1 MPVALG
7 RSDTA
12 RRSSRSASR
21 GWRGAAAMVAAVALG
36 GLGARPALG
45 ATIDVPADHAT
56 ITAAVA
62 AAASGDVIRV
72 APGTYF
78 ESAISFAG
86 KDLVLESVSGPAVT
100 VIDANHAD
108 RVFHITGALTRAA
121 VIDGF
126 TIRNGQTAGN
136 GGGLRIHL
144 GSPTIRNNVIENNF
158 TSEGGGGIHV
168 VNGANPA
175 IENNT
180 IQNNTATG
188 RGGGLEIVG
197 ATAVISGNTF
207 LSNTAVTSTTFSSG
221 GAIRIV
227 GATSEVVISNNRLE
241 NNVSAFSGGGLTAFG
256 SDVKLTGNLIL
267 GNESAAGGG
276 VHLETNTAPVT
287 WTVRG
292 NRIESNVASSQG
304 AGLNLFAADQSAIAI
319 VEHNEIVT
327 NRCTNTGCSTGT
339 ETACCQGGGIRASQG
354 TGTETYFGN
363 LLQGNQADGYAAAL
377 LLGVASKTVVFEANR
392 VDGNVAEFLY
402 PGVSC
407 VGVTDCTIARNELT
421 SNSAEP
427 APTAGV
433 VPGALFLKDTLS
445 ATVENN
451 FFYDNE
457 GREAGALFAAETD
470 STTMN
475 VVIRSNTFS
484 QNTTLESARA
494 TLYLRAAAGSNHTA
508 TVVGNI
514 FEGDVR
520 GIYVRATPVLD
531 IRFNDFHDFSVGVY
545 RDDSLIL
552 SNVAQLNS
560 QSFASD
566 NVDVAPGLA
575 AAGDVHLAAASALL
589 GAGSCAIAP
598 AVDFDDQP
606 RPLGGG
612 CEIGADE
619 FSDQVLIF
627 KDGFESGG
635 TGAWSSTEP

>member
-1 MPVALG
+1 MPLDLATSEPSVG
-7 RSDTA
+7 SSRKTA
-12 RRSSRSASR
+12 RGRR
-21 GWRGAAAMVAAVALG
+21 GVAAAIVLWY
-36 GLGARPALG
+36 LGAQPALG
-45 ATIDVPADHAT
+45 ATINVPADHAT

-72 APGTYF
+72 AAGTYL

-86 KDLVLESVSGPAVT
+86 KDLVLVSVDGSAVT
-100 VIDANHAD
+100 IIDANHAD
-108 RVFHITGALTRAA
+108 RVFELTGPLSRAA

-126 TIRNGQTAGN
+126 TIRNGQSAGN

-180 IQNNTATG
+180 IQNNTASA

-197 ATAVISGNTF
+197 ATAVISGNRF
-207 LSNTAVTSTTFSSG
+207 LSNTAVASPTFSSG
-221 GAIRIV
+221 GAIRILS
-227 GATSEVVISNNRLE
+227 ATSEVVISNNRLE
-241 NNVSAFSGGGLTAFG
+241 NNESAFSGGGLTAIA
-256 SDVKLTGNLIL
+256 SDVKLTGNVIL
-267 GNESAAGGG
+267 GNESATGGG

-292 NRIESNVASSQG
+292 NRIESNVASSEG
-304 AGLNLFAADQSAIAI
+304 AGLSLFAANQAAIAI

-327 NRCTNTGCSTGT
+327 NRCTNTGCSAGT
-339 ETACCQGGGIRASQG
+339 EAACCQGGGIRASQG
-354 TGTETYFGN
+354 TGTETYVGN
-363 LLQGNQADGYAAAL
+363 LLQGNEADGYAAAL

-392 VDGNVAEFLY
+392 VEGNVAEFLY
-402 PGVSC
+402 PGISC
-407 VGVTDCTIARNELT
+407 VGVTDCTIARNELR
-421 SNSAEP
+421 SNSTQP
-427 APTAGV
+427 APTVGV

-457 GREAGALFAAETD
+457 GREAGALYAFETD
-470 STTMN
+470 FTAMN
-475 VVIRSNTFS
+475 VVIRNNTFS

-494 TLYLRAAAGSNHTA
+494 TVYLRGADGSSNHTA
-508 TVVGNI
+508 SVVGNI

-520 GIYVRATPVLD
+520 GIYVRETPILD
-531 IRFNDFHDFSVGVY
+531 IRFNDFHGFSVGVY
-545 RDDSLIL
+545 RDDTLIL
-552 SNVAQLNS
+552 TDVAMLNS
-560 QSFASD
+560 QSFASA
-566 NVDVAPGLA
+566 NVDIAPGLA
-575 AAGDVHLAAASALL
+575 AAGDVHLAATSALL
-589 GAGSCAIAP
+589 GAGSCAIAA

-612 CEIGADE
+612 CEMGADE